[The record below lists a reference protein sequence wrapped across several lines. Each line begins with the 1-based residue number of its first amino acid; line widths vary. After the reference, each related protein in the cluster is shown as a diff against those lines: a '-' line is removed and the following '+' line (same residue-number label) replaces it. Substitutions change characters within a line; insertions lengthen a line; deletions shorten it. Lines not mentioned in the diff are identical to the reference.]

1 MIRYLLNIKKIKEN
15 CNEKIFLIRSDMG
28 MADISKE
35 LYGKLTEFLT
45 IEIESKVLDGITY
58 VMTLKNE
65 SDRENTEK
73 YRRIKEVAIKSG
85 LGQNEAFRVY
95 ELSNGYIFDMDL
107 AIAKQIA
114 FLLSKKVNQQTN
126 GQMPVGDFIG
136 DKPEKRRQEDMMKL
150 AKKCLNQYKS
160 GTKVFDVALFSRNS
174 VPRIQITAKDKK
186 GKDTV
191 ITYDAY
197 AVRHWDIEE
206 INARLLAKEGIKIAK
221 IEPCEVLP
229 SKTGVRFTLH
239 LTKA

>member
-1 MIRYLLNIKKIKEN
+1 MIRSGK
-15 CNEKIFLIRSDMG
+15 G

-58 VMTLKNE
+58 AMTLKNE
-65 SDRENTEK
+65 NDRESTESYK
-73 YRRIKEVAIKSG
+73 RIKDVAIKSG

-95 ELSNGYIFDMDL
+95 ELQNGYIFDMDL
-107 AIAKQIA
+107 TIAKHIA
-114 FLLSKKVNQQTN
+114 YLLSKKVNKDTN
-126 GQMPVGDFIG
+126 GKMPVGDFIG
-136 DKPEKRRQEDMMKL
+136 DKPEKRRQEDMQKL
-150 AKKCLNQYKS
+150 ARKCVNQFKA
-160 GTKVFDVALFSRNS
+160 GKKVFDVALFSRNS
-174 VPRIQITAKDKK
+174 VPRIQITGRDKRS

-206 INARLLAKEGIKIAK
+206 INARLLAKDGIKIAK
-221 IEPCEVLP
+221 IEPCEVIP

-239 LTKA
+239 LDKA

>member
-1 MIRYLLNIKKIKEN
+1 
-15 CNEKIFLIRSDMG
+15 
-28 MADISKE
+28 MADVSKE

-45 IEIESKVLDGITY
+45 VEIESKVLDGITY

-65 SDRENTEK
+65 NDRESTESYK
-73 YRRIKEVAIKSG
+73 KIKDVAIKNG

-107 AIAKQIA
+107 TIAKHIA
-114 FLLSKKVNQQTN
+114 FLLSKKVNQQTK

-136 DKPEKRRQEDMMKL
+136 EKPEKRRQEDMQKL
-150 AKKCLNQYKS
+150 AKKCLTQFKA
-160 GTKVFDVALFSRNS
+160 GKKVFDVALFSRNS
-174 VPRIQITAKDKK
+174 VPRIQITGKDKS
-186 GKDTV
+186 GKDAV

-221 IEPCEVLP
+221 IEPCEVIP

-239 LTKA
+239 LDKA